1 MVYILGGLPEPGH
14 TIDRTVIDIHFF
26 SIRSLTFY
34 FFDSDY
40 FDSILKNCTYIVF
53 SHVPHYSCG

>member
-1 MVYILGGLPEPGH
+1 MTDIMEFV
-14 TIDRTVIDIHFF
+14 RTVIDIHFF

-40 FDSILKNCTYIVF
+40 NDSILKNCTNRIF
-53 SHVPHYSCG
+53 SHVPHSFSG